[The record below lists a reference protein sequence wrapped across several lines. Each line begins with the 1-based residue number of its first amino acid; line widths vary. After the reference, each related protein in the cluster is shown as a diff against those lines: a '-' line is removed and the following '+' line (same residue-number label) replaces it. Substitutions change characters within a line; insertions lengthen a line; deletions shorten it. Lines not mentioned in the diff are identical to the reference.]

1 MNGATHFS
9 YLEMPIHN
17 LSSARVNKVLLALS
31 ARDCGSKGSNPAA
44 TFSLESAVLVLHD
57 VRSFVK
63 EGKSAVI
70 HCTTVERLP
79 GNQNVQC
86 HRQPKS

>member
-1 MNGATHFS
+1 MNRATHFS
-9 YLEMPIHN
+9 CLEMPIPN

-44 TFSLESAVLVLHD
+44 TFSLESAVLDLLE

-63 EGKSAVI
+63 KGEKCGEKVSLR
-70 HCTTVERLP
+70 CTTVERQP
-79 GNQNVQC
+79 GN
-86 HRQPKS
+86 